1 MPTRS
6 LRRQP
11 PLSRL
16 CCGVALTALFLAGP
30 GSGPPAL
37 AAAAAAIST
46 TVGTAG
52 GISSGAAGANVGAPR
67 EAPFTAEHW
76 ELDRAVVA
84 EHLGRSALRGTAA
97 LKDVALVDGVIE
109 VDLAVDGTAGYPG
122 IFFRVQS
129 EGDYEHVYVRPHRAG
144 RYPDAV
150 QYAPNL
156 QGVGCWQLYSGPGY
170 TAPVTL
176 PANRWIP
183 LRLELR
189 GERARLFVGDLTRPV
204 LVVDHLQRA
213 PAAGAI
219 VLNAQP
225 PTSGCFSDFRYT
237 PGCDA
242 DFGPAAPL
250 DELPG
255 VLRDWRLSEA
265 VDAGPVD
272 ADVYP
277 DPVALAKLA
286 WRDVAPEPSGLVNV
300 SRWQPWQPGRT
311 DCVYARTNL
320 RADRAQTVKVN
331 LGYSD
336 YVTAF
341 LNGRPVFAGNSAYRS
356 RDPSFTG
363 IVGLFDSLYLPLEKG
378 DNELL
383 LIVAEAFGGWG
394 FVVQRAGAE
403 LLAPGVSRAWRLD
416 DDALRTPESAACD
429 PRSGFVY
436 VSNFDRAAFGDPTA
450 SQAVSRL
457 SADGRLLDREWA
469 RGLQHPAGLAIAGDR
484 LLIVERGGVAEAE
497 LASGE
502 IVARRPIA
510 GGRLLNDVAVDARGS
525 VYVSD
530 SNAGVIHRLAGGAA
544 EVWLSGPEV
553 AQPNGLL
560 VDGTRLLAVT
570 NSDRCLKAFD
580 LESQAMTTVAKLPP
594 GTLDGLAADGRG
606 GFLVSQVEGRLYR
619 VDADGRVEKL
629 LDVSAAGGGVA
640 DIGFD
645 PARRTVYAPGFGAGG
660 VAAYQLP
667 R

>member
-1 MPTRS
+1 MPTKPQ
-6 LRRQP
+6 RRQP
-11 PLSRL
+11 PLPRL
-16 CCGVALTALFLAGP
+16 CCGIALTVFLLG
-30 GSGPPAL
+30 GLESGPPAPV
-37 AAAAAAIST
+37 AATSATSPS
-46 TVGTAG
+46 G
-52 GISSGAAGANVGAPR
+52 GAAGGAVGGSASALR

-76 ELDRAVVA
+76 DLAGALVV
-84 EHLGRSALRGTAA
+84 EHLGRTALRGTAA
-97 LKDVALVDGVIE
+97 LRGVALTDGVIE
-109 VDLAVDGTAGYPG
+109 VDLAVDGAAGYPG
-122 IFFRVQS
+122 IFFRAQS

-156 QGVGCWQLYSGPGY
+156 QGVGCWQLYSGAGY
-170 TAPVTL
+170 TAAVTL
-176 PANRWIP
+176 PADSWIP
-183 LRLELR
+183 LRLEFR

-204 LVVDHLQRA
+204 LIVDHLQRE
-213 PAAGAI
+213 PAAGAV
-219 VLNAQP
+219 VLDAQP
-225 PTSGCFSDFRYT
+225 PASGCFSNFRYT
-237 PGCDA
+237 PGCEA
-242 DFGPAAPL
+242 DFGPAAPQ

-255 VLRDWRLSEA
+255 AVREWSLSEA

-272 ADVYP
+272 GDAYP
-277 DPVALAKLA
+277 DRAALAKLT

-300 SRWQPWQPGRT
+300 ARWEPWRPGRT
-311 DCVYARTNL
+311 DCVYARTTL
-320 RADRAQTVKVN
+320 HADRARTVKVN

-403 LLAPGVSRAWRLD
+403 LLAPGVRRAWSLQ

-429 PRSGFVY
+429 PRSGLVY
-436 VSNFDRAAFGDPTA
+436 VSNFDRAAFGDPAA

-469 RGLQHPAGLAIAGDR
+469 RGLKNPAGLAIAGDR
-484 LLIVERGGVAEAE
+484 LLIVERGGIAEAD

-510 GGRLLNDVAVDARGS
+510 GGRLLNDVAVDARGR

-530 SNAGVIHRLAGGAA
+530 SNAGVVHRLTDGAA
-544 EVWLSGPEV
+544 EAWLSGPEA

-560 VDGTRLLAVT
+560 VDGNRLLVAT

-580 LESQAMTTVAKLPP
+580 LETKAMTPVAKLPP
-594 GTLDGLAADGRG
+594 GLLDGLAADGRG

-619 VDADGRVEKL
+619 VDAAGRVEKL

-640 DIGFD
+640 DFGFD

-660 VAAYQLP
+660 VAAYELP